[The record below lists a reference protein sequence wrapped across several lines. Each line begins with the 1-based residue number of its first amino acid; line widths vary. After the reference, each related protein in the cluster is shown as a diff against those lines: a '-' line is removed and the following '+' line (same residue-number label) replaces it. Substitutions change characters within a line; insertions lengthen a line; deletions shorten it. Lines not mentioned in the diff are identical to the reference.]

1 MLTETIQNFQDT
13 PKNKEESR
21 KRIRQIIEKIL
32 PDMSRTLQ
40 AEEVDEDGFDASF
53 ILKNLG
59 EKELALKDIPVS

>member
-32 PDMSRTLQ
+32 PDMSTTLQ
-40 AEEVDEDGFDASF
+40 AEEVDEDGSGTLDFD
-53 ILKNLG
+53 G
-59 EKELALKDIPVS
+59 